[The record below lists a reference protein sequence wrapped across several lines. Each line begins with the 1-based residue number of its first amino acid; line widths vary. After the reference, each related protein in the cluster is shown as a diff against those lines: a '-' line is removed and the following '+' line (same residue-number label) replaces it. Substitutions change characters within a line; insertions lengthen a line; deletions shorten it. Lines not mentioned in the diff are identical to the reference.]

1 MSNKPDDLNDQIR
14 NIIDEAIRSLVAIGC
29 QNETACGLLVIQ
41 GTIRM
46 RDREKI
52 RELRDF
58 LDCCDVDDDE
68 DGGDD

>member
-1 MSNKPDDLNDQIR
+1 MSADDLNDQVR
-14 NIIDEAIRSLVAIGC
+14 KIIDEAIRSLVTVGC
-29 QNETACGLLVIQ
+29 SNETACGLLVIQ

-58 LDCCDVDDDE
+58 LDSCTEVEDDD
-68 DGGDD
+68 D

>member
-1 MSNKPDDLNDQIR
+1 MSNKPDDLNDRIR
-14 NIIDEAIRSLVAIGC
+14 NIIDEAMRSLVAIGC
-29 QNETACGLLVIQ
+29 PNETACGLLVIQ

-58 LDCCDVDDDE
+58 LDSCTEVEDDD
-68 DGGDD
+68 D